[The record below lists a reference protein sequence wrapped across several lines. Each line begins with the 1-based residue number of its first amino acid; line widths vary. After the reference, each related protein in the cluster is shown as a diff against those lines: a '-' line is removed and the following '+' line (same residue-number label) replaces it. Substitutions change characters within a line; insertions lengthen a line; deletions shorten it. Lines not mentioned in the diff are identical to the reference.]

1 LVIAAT
7 MSRDILEI
15 SDIDRGRLTTAML
28 TDVPDLMAAGQA
40 ELSRQKLRHPIL
52 VRRDLKL

>member
-1 LVIAAT
+1 